1 MVCACLNLTWPGMV
15 LRSWG
20 SKKRVAAEERG
31 ACALGRREDPGLF
44 GDEGWTH
51 LGEFWDSIAP
61 VLTLAH

>member
-1 MVCACLNLTWPGMV
+1 MV

-20 SKKRVAAEERG
+20 SKVAAEERG

-61 VLTLAH
+61 ALSLAH